1 MLTVLERGKIERDTL
16 VIFTSDNGGERYS
29 FNWPFSFM
37 KGSVWEGS
45 TCVPAM
51 VRSGCAP

>member
-1 MLTVLERGKIERDTL
+1 VLTVLERGKIERDTL